1 MEKRFELLN
10 RELRFLMADN
20 SKYKILYI
28 FVLRTG
34 INFSCVIQKDTK
46 HANFTGLYIFHIFVL
61 FILDREKSSQEKKRE
76 ELLLAELVRLVNK
89 RDELVRI
96 EDSQVQ
102 E

>member
-61 FILDREKSSQEKKRE
+61 FIHRSREKLAGEEARRIVTRGISSFGQ
-76 ELLLAELVRLVNK
+76 
-89 RDELVRI
+89 
-96 EDSQVQ
+96 QTG
-102 E
+102 

>member
-1 MEKRFELLN
+1 MF
-10 RELRFLMADN
+10 F
-20 SKYKILYI
+20 
-28 FVLRTG
+28 
-34 INFSCVIQKDTK
+34 FSIS
-46 HANFTGLYIFHIFVL
+46 L
-61 FILDREKSSQEKKRE
+61 FILVDREKSAQEKKRE

>member
-1 MEKRFELLN
+1 LECVQGGTF
-10 RELRFLMADN
+10 D
-20 SKYKILYI
+20 I
-28 FVLRTG
+28 FMFF
-34 INFSCVIQKDTK
+34 FSIS
-46 HANFTGLYIFHIFVL
+46 L
-61 FILDREKSSQEKKRE
+61 FILVDREKSAQEKKRE